1 MFLGRRAIPGRFR
14 FFLGTGSFVADMR
27 AKTIRV
33 GLISDTHALL
43 RDVAVQ
49 ALGGCDHIVHA
60 GDICD
65 PKILDALARIAP
77 LTAVRGNND
86 RGPWADQLP
95 EKATLQIGGVRLLVI
110 HALADLDV
118 DPFPAGTRVVVSGH
132 SHRPLIETRSDVLYV
147 NPGSAGPRRF
157 RLPISVGF
165 LSIRGSDVRAGLM
178 ELCVNPPEPCARPPT
193 GAGARS
199 SRPSR
204 PKGVAS
210 ARAPRR

>member
-1 MFLGRRAIPGRFR
+1 MADKAI
-14 FFLGTGSFVADMR
+14 T
-27 AKTIRV
+27 V

-43 RDVAVQ
+43 RDEAVQ
-49 ALGGCDHIVHA
+49 ALAGCDRIVHA

-86 RGPWADQLP
+86 RGPWAEQLP
-95 EKATLQIGGVRLLVI
+95 KKATLKVGGIRLLVI

-118 DPFPAGTRVVVSGH
+118 DPLLAGTRVVVSGH
-132 SHRPLIETRSDVLYV
+132 SHRPLVETRSGVLYV

-165 LSIRGSDVRAGLM
+165 LSIRGSDVRASLM
-178 ELCVNPPEPCARPPT
+178 ELGVNPPEPCARTPT
-193 GAGARS
+193 GAGTRS
-199 SRPSR
+199 SPPSR
-204 PKGVAS
+204 PKGAAS